1 MSEESGRRRPL
12 PQMLMWTRSDVPGAE
27 AVVLHAHEGGLVAR
41 GQQQAVDPHPYL
53 LEYELTVAD
62 NWTSTHL
69 IAHAEGAGWTRD
81 LELTRAGGHWS
92 CRGASQGAA
101 QLQAWDGQ
109 ALLDPAP
116 PGFLTTEPFAAAI
129 DIDIGG
135 SPLTNAFPVHR
146 LGLLRAPVG
155 HQERCVSAW
164 VLPPT
169 LEVTASAQIYTVLGG
184 NRLRFG
190 DAGTDVDIDYDQT
203 GWVQNYP
210 GLAVATS

>member
-1 MSEESGRRRPL
+1 
-12 PQMLMWTRSDVPGAE
+12 MWTRSDVPGSE
-27 AVVLHAHEGGLVAR
+27 AVVLHDHEGGLVAR

-62 NWTSTHL
+62 NWTTTHL

-81 LELTRAGGHWS
+81 LELTRAGGMWS
-92 CRGASQGAA
+92 SRSAAQGAA
-101 QLQAWDGQ
+101 QLRAWDGQ

-116 PGFLTTEPFAAAI
+116 PGFLSAEPFTQAV

-135 SPLTNAFPVHR
+135 SPLTNALPVHR
-146 LGLLRAPVG
+146 LRLLRAPIG
-155 HQERCVSAW
+155 HQERSVSAW

-169 LEVTASAQIYTVLGG
+169 LQVMASAQTYTVLGG

-190 DAGTDVDIDYDQT
+190 DAGTDVAIEYDRD
-203 GWVQNYP
+203 GWVRNYP
-210 GLAVATS
+210 GLAVATL